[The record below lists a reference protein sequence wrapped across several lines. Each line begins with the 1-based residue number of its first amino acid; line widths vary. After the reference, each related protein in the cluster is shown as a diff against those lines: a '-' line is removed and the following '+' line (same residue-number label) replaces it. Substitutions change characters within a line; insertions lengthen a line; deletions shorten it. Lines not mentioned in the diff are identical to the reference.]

1 MSDAQ
6 NTLER
11 RRRVH
16 LSPRLCTVVS
26 YLTDLSVELGGA
38 VFKNPVMP
46 ASGTYDYFENNADCF
61 PVSELGAVMIKSVHR
76 LRRPGNPGPR
86 IAEVCGG
93 MLNCVGIPSVG
104 IEAFLRDELPRY
116 ENIGT
121 QVILSIS
128 GSEPVHYAEIAE
140 LVGDDPRIAAL
151 EMNLSCPN
159 VGSGLP
165 FSSDPQLLYD
175 TVRQTRQRTTL
186 PLYAK
191 LSPNVTDIRVSC
203 RAAEDA
209 GADALTLSNTFR
221 AMTIDIQ
228 KRRPY
233 LGNLSGGMSG
243 PAVKPMNMFLV
254 WQAYETVHIPII
266 ACGGIAS
273 WRDAVEYLMAGASA
287 VQVGSGLPF
296 SSDPQLLYD
305 TVRQTRQRTT
315 LPLYAKLSPN
325 VTDIRVSCRAAEDA
339 GADALTLSNTFRA
352 MTIDIQ
358 KRRPYLGNLSGG
370 MSGPAVKP
378 MNMFLVWQAYETVH
392 IPIIACGGIASWR
405 DAVEYLMAGASAV
418 QVGSCN
424 FNDPMTMHNII
435 HDLDSYLHRN
445 GIASVRELCGAAH
458 KQ

>member
-1 MSDAQ
+1 
-6 NTLER
+6 
-11 RRRVH
+11 
-16 LSPRLCTVVS
+16 
-26 YLTDLSVELGGA
+26 VELGGA

-165 FSSDPQLLYD
+165 FSSDPQLLY
-175 TVRQTRQRTTL
+175 
-186 PLYAK
+186 
-191 LSPNVTDIRVSC
+191 
-203 RAAEDA
+203 E
-209 GADALTLSNTFR
+209 
-221 AMTIDIQ
+221 
-228 KRRPY
+228 
-233 LGNLSGGMSG
+233 
-243 PAVKPMNMFLV
+243 
-254 WQAYETVHIPII
+254 
-266 ACGGIAS
+266 
-273 WRDAVEYLMAGASA
+273 
-287 VQVGSGLPF
+287 
-296 SSDPQLLYD
+296 

>member
-16 LSPRLCTVVS
+16 LSPRLCTVVN

-254 WQAYETVHIPII
+254 WQAYETVHIP
-266 ACGGIAS
+266 
-273 WRDAVEYLMAGASA
+273 
-287 VQVGSGLPF
+287 
-296 SSDPQLLYD
+296 
-305 TVRQTRQRTT
+305 T
-315 LPLYAKLSPN
+315 
-325 VTDIRVSCRAAEDA
+325 
-339 GADALTLSNTFRA
+339 
-352 MTIDIQ
+352 
-358 KRRPYLGNLSGG
+358 
-370 MSGPAVKP
+370 
-378 MNMFLVWQAYETVH
+378 
-392 IPIIACGGIASWR
+392 IACGGIASWR

-435 HDLDSYLHRN
+435 HDLDSYLRRN

>member
-16 LSPRLCTVVS
+16 LSPRLCTVVN

-104 IEAFLRDELPRY
+104 IEAFLRAELPRY

-287 VQVGSGLPF
+287 VQVGS
-296 SSDPQLLYD
+296 
-305 TVRQTRQRTT
+305 
-315 LPLYAKLSPN
+315 
-325 VTDIRVSCRAAEDA
+325 
-339 GADALTLSNTFRA
+339 
-352 MTIDIQ
+352 
-358 KRRPYLGNLSGG
+358 
-370 MSGPAVKP
+370 
-378 MNMFLVWQAYETVH
+378 
-392 IPIIACGGIASWR
+392 
-405 DAVEYLMAGASAV
+405 
-418 QVGSCN
+418 CN

>member
-16 LSPRLCTVVS
+16 LSPRLCTVVN

-254 WQAYETVHIPII
+254 WQAYET
-266 ACGGIAS
+266 A
-273 WRDAVEYLMAGASA
+273 
-287 VQVGSGLPF
+287 
-296 SSDPQLLYD
+296 
-305 TVRQTRQRTT
+305 
-315 LPLYAKLSPN
+315 
-325 VTDIRVSCRAAEDA
+325 
-339 GADALTLSNTFRA
+339 
-352 MTIDIQ
+352 
-358 KRRPYLGNLSGG
+358 
-370 MSGPAVKP
+370 
-378 MNMFLVWQAYETVH
+378 H

>member
-16 LSPRLCTVVS
+16 LSPRLCTVVN

-287 VQVGSGLPF
+287 VQVGS
-296 SSDPQLLYD
+296 
-305 TVRQTRQRTT
+305 
-315 LPLYAKLSPN
+315 
-325 VTDIRVSCRAAEDA
+325 
-339 GADALTLSNTFRA
+339 
-352 MTIDIQ
+352 
-358 KRRPYLGNLSGG
+358 
-370 MSGPAVKP
+370 
-378 MNMFLVWQAYETVH
+378 
-392 IPIIACGGIASWR
+392 
-405 DAVEYLMAGASAV
+405 
-418 QVGSCN
+418 CN
-424 FNDPMTMHNII
+424 FNEPMAMHNII

>member
-16 LSPRLCTVVS
+16 LSPRLCTVVN

-273 WRDAVEYLMAGASA
+273 W
-287 VQVGSGLPF
+287 Q
-296 SSDPQLLYD
+296 
-305 TVRQTRQRTT
+305 
-315 LPLYAKLSPN
+315 
-325 VTDIRVSCRAAEDA
+325 
-339 GADALTLSNTFRA
+339 
-352 MTIDIQ
+352 
-358 KRRPYLGNLSGG
+358 
-370 MSGPAVKP
+370 
-378 MNMFLVWQAYETVH
+378 
-392 IPIIACGGIASWR
+392 

-424 FNDPMTMHNII
+424 FNDPMAMHNII

>member
-16 LSPRLCTVVS
+16 LSPRLCTVVN

-151 EMNLSCPN
+151 EMNLSCP
-159 VGSGLP
+159 
-165 FSSDPQLLYD
+165 
-175 TVRQTRQRTTL
+175 
-186 PLYAK
+186 
-191 LSPNVTDIRVSC
+191 
-203 RAAEDA
+203 
-209 GADALTLSNTFR
+209 
-221 AMTIDIQ
+221 
-228 KRRPY
+228 
-233 LGNLSGGMSG
+233 
-243 PAVKPMNMFLV
+243 
-254 WQAYETVHIPII
+254 H
-266 ACGGIAS
+266 
-273 WRDAVEYLMAGASA
+273 
-287 VQVGSGLPF
+287 VGSGLPF

>member
-1 MSDAQ
+1 M
-6 NTLER
+6 
-11 RRRVH
+11 
-16 LSPRLCTVVS
+16 S

-254 WQAYETVHIPII
+254 WQAYETV
-266 ACGGIAS
+266 
-273 WRDAVEYLMAGASA
+273 L
-287 VQVGSGLPF
+287 
-296 SSDPQLLYD
+296 
-305 TVRQTRQRTT
+305 
-315 LPLYAKLSPN
+315 
-325 VTDIRVSCRAAEDA
+325 
-339 GADALTLSNTFRA
+339 
-352 MTIDIQ
+352 
-358 KRRPYLGNLSGG
+358 
-370 MSGPAVKP
+370 
-378 MNMFLVWQAYETVH
+378 

>member
-16 LSPRLCTVVS
+16 LSPRLCTVVN

-273 WRDAVEYLMAGASA
+273 WRDAVEYL
-287 VQVGSGLPF
+287 
-296 SSDPQLLYD
+296 
-305 TVRQTRQRTT
+305 
-315 LPLYAKLSPN
+315 
-325 VTDIRVSCRAAEDA
+325 I
-339 GADALTLSNTFRA
+339 
-352 MTIDIQ
+352 
-358 KRRPYLGNLSGG
+358 GG
-370 MSGPAVKP
+370 G
-378 MNMFLVWQAYETVH
+378 H
-392 IPIIACGGIASWR
+392 R
-405 DAVEYLMAGASAV
+405 
-418 QVGSCN
+418 
-424 FNDPMTMHNII
+424 NII
-435 HDLDSYLHRN
+435 FLGDCPDSARHR
-445 GIASVRELCGAAH
+445 GYRRALRFLCGFDDAE
-458 KQ
+458 

>member
-16 LSPRLCTVVS
+16 LSPRLCTVVN

-203 RAAEDA
+203 RA
-209 GADALTLSNTFR
+209 T
-221 AMTIDIQ
+221 
-228 KRRPY
+228 
-233 LGNLSGGMSG
+233 
-243 PAVKPMNMFLV
+243 
-254 WQAYETVHIPII
+254 
-266 ACGGIAS
+266 
-273 WRDAVEYLMAGASA
+273 
-287 VQVGSGLPF
+287 
-296 SSDPQLLYD
+296 
-305 TVRQTRQRTT
+305 
-315 LPLYAKLSPN
+315 
-325 VTDIRVSCRAAEDA
+325 EDA

-424 FNDPMTMHNII
+424 FNNPMTMHNII

>member
-16 LSPRLCTVVS
+16 LSPRLCTVVN

-128 GSEPVHYAEIAE
+128 GSEQVHYAEIAE

-243 PAVKPMNMFLV
+243 PAVKPMNMFL
-254 WQAYETVHIPII
+254 A
-266 ACGGIAS
+266 
-273 WRDAVEYLMAGASA
+273 
-287 VQVGSGLPF
+287 
-296 SSDPQLLYD
+296 
-305 TVRQTRQRTT
+305 
-315 LPLYAKLSPN
+315 
-325 VTDIRVSCRAAEDA
+325 
-339 GADALTLSNTFRA
+339 
-352 MTIDIQ
+352 
-358 KRRPYLGNLSGG
+358 
-370 MSGPAVKP
+370 
-378 MNMFLVWQAYETVH
+378 WQAYETVH

-424 FNDPMTMHNII
+424 FNNPMTMHNII

>member
-16 LSPRLCTVVS
+16 LSPRLCTVVN

-287 VQVGSGLPF
+287 VQVGS
-296 SSDPQLLYD
+296 
-305 TVRQTRQRTT
+305 
-315 LPLYAKLSPN
+315 
-325 VTDIRVSCRAAEDA
+325 
-339 GADALTLSNTFRA
+339 
-352 MTIDIQ
+352 
-358 KRRPYLGNLSGG
+358 
-370 MSGPAVKP
+370 
-378 MNMFLVWQAYETVH
+378 
-392 IPIIACGGIASWR
+392 
-405 DAVEYLMAGASAV
+405 
-418 QVGSCN
+418 CN

-445 GIASVRELCGAAH
+445 GIASVRELCDAAH

>member
-16 LSPRLCTVVS
+16 LSPRLCTVVN

-116 ENIGT
+116 ENIGA

-287 VQVGSGLPF
+287 VQVGS
-296 SSDPQLLYD
+296 
-305 TVRQTRQRTT
+305 
-315 LPLYAKLSPN
+315 
-325 VTDIRVSCRAAEDA
+325 
-339 GADALTLSNTFRA
+339 
-352 MTIDIQ
+352 
-358 KRRPYLGNLSGG
+358 
-370 MSGPAVKP
+370 
-378 MNMFLVWQAYETVH
+378 
-392 IPIIACGGIASWR
+392 
-405 DAVEYLMAGASAV
+405 
-418 QVGSCN
+418 CN

>member
-16 LSPRLCTVVS
+16 LSPRLCTVVN

-287 VQVGSGLPF
+287 VQVGS
-296 SSDPQLLYD
+296 
-305 TVRQTRQRTT
+305 
-315 LPLYAKLSPN
+315 
-325 VTDIRVSCRAAEDA
+325 
-339 GADALTLSNTFRA
+339 
-352 MTIDIQ
+352 
-358 KRRPYLGNLSGG
+358 
-370 MSGPAVKP
+370 
-378 MNMFLVWQAYETVH
+378 
-392 IPIIACGGIASWR
+392 
-405 DAVEYLMAGASAV
+405 
-418 QVGSCN
+418 CN
-424 FNDPMTMHNII
+424 FNDHMTMHNII

>member
-1 MSDAQ
+1 M
-6 NTLER
+6 
-11 RRRVH
+11 
-16 LSPRLCTVVS
+16 
-26 YLTDLSVELGGA
+26 
-38 VFKNPVMP
+38 FKNPVMP

-128 GSEPVHYAEIAE
+128 GSEPVHYAEIVE

-159 VGSGLP
+159 
-165 FSSDPQLLYD
+165 
-175 TVRQTRQRTTL
+175 
-186 PLYAK
+186 
-191 LSPNVTDIRVSC
+191 
-203 RAAEDA
+203 
-209 GADALTLSNTFR
+209 
-221 AMTIDIQ
+221 
-228 KRRPY
+228 
-233 LGNLSGGMSG
+233 
-243 PAVKPMNMFLV
+243 
-254 WQAYETVHIPII
+254 
-266 ACGGIAS
+266 
-273 WRDAVEYLMAGASA
+273 
-287 VQVGSGLPF
+287 VGSGLPF

>member
-16 LSPRLCTVVS
+16 LSPRLCTVVN

-140 LVGDDPRIAAL
+140 LVSDDPRIAAL

-287 VQVGSGLPF
+287 VQVGS
-296 SSDPQLLYD
+296 
-305 TVRQTRQRTT
+305 
-315 LPLYAKLSPN
+315 
-325 VTDIRVSCRAAEDA
+325 
-339 GADALTLSNTFRA
+339 
-352 MTIDIQ
+352 
-358 KRRPYLGNLSGG
+358 
-370 MSGPAVKP
+370 
-378 MNMFLVWQAYETVH
+378 
-392 IPIIACGGIASWR
+392 
-405 DAVEYLMAGASAV
+405 
-418 QVGSCN
+418 CN
-424 FNDPMTMHNII
+424 FNNPMTMHNII

>member
-16 LSPRLCTVVS
+16 LSPRLCTVVN

-273 WRDAVEYLMAGASA
+273 WL
-287 VQVGSGLPF
+287 
-296 SSDPQLLYD
+296 
-305 TVRQTRQRTT
+305 
-315 LPLYAKLSPN
+315 
-325 VTDIRVSCRAAEDA
+325 
-339 GADALTLSNTFRA
+339 
-352 MTIDIQ
+352 
-358 KRRPYLGNLSGG
+358 
-370 MSGPAVKP
+370 
-378 MNMFLVWQAYETVH
+378 
-392 IPIIACGGIASWR
+392 

-424 FNDPMTMHNII
+424 FNNPMTMHNII

>member
-16 LSPRLCTVVS
+16 LSPRLCTVVN

-243 PAVKPMNMFLV
+243 PGMFPLAVRMV
-254 WQAYETVHIPII
+254 YQVYEAVSIPIVGM
-266 ACGGIAS
+266 GGVTTAEDVI
-273 WRDAVEYLMAGASA
+273 ELMLAGATA
-287 VQVGSGLPF
+287 IGVGAANLVEP
-296 SSDPQLLYD
+296 
-305 TVRQTRQRTT
+305 
-315 LPLYAKLSPN
+315 YACK
-325 VTDIRVSCRAAEDA
+325 
-339 GADALTLSNTFRA
+339 
-352 MTIDIQ
+352 TIIE
-358 KRRPYLGNLSGG
+358 NL
-370 MSGPAVKP
+370 PAV
-378 MNMFLVWQAYETVH
+378 MERYGMENLTE
-392 IPIIACGGIASWR
+392 IIGG
-405 DAVEYLMAGASAV
+405 
-418 QVGSCN
+418 
-424 FNDPMTMHNII
+424 
-435 HDLDSYLHRN
+435 
-445 GIASVRELCGAAH
+445 AH
-458 KQ
+458 HG

>member
-16 LSPRLCTVVS
+16 LSPRLCTVVN

-191 LSPNVTDIRVSC
+191 LSPNVTDIR
-203 RAAEDA
+203 
-209 GADALTLSNTFR
+209 
-221 AMTIDIQ
+221 I
-228 KRRPY
+228 
-233 LGNLSGGMSG
+233 
-243 PAVKPMNMFLV
+243 
-254 WQAYETVHIPII
+254 
-266 ACGGIAS
+266 
-273 WRDAVEYLMAGASA
+273 
-287 VQVGSGLPF
+287 
-296 SSDPQLLYD
+296 
-305 TVRQTRQRTT
+305 
-315 LPLYAKLSPN
+315 
-325 VTDIRVSCRAAEDA
+325 SCRAAEDA

>member
-1 MSDAQ
+1 M
-6 NTLER
+6 
-11 RRRVH
+11 
-16 LSPRLCTVVS
+16 S

-273 WRDAVEYLMAGASA
+273 W
-287 VQVGSGLPF
+287 Q
-296 SSDPQLLYD
+296 
-305 TVRQTRQRTT
+305 
-315 LPLYAKLSPN
+315 
-325 VTDIRVSCRAAEDA
+325 
-339 GADALTLSNTFRA
+339 
-352 MTIDIQ
+352 
-358 KRRPYLGNLSGG
+358 
-370 MSGPAVKP
+370 
-378 MNMFLVWQAYETVH
+378 
-392 IPIIACGGIASWR
+392 

-424 FNDPMTMHNII
+424 FNNPMTMHNII

>member
-16 LSPRLCTVVS
+16 LSPRLCTVVN

-38 VFKNPVMP
+38 AFKNPVMP

-287 VQVGSGLPF
+287 VQVGS
-296 SSDPQLLYD
+296 
-305 TVRQTRQRTT
+305 
-315 LPLYAKLSPN
+315 
-325 VTDIRVSCRAAEDA
+325 
-339 GADALTLSNTFRA
+339 
-352 MTIDIQ
+352 
-358 KRRPYLGNLSGG
+358 
-370 MSGPAVKP
+370 
-378 MNMFLVWQAYETVH
+378 
-392 IPIIACGGIASWR
+392 
-405 DAVEYLMAGASAV
+405 
-418 QVGSCN
+418 CN
-424 FNDPMTMHNII
+424 FNNPMTMHNII

>member
-16 LSPRLCTVVS
+16 LSPRLCTVVN

-128 GSEPVHYAEIAE
+128 GSEPVHYAEIVE
-140 LVGDDPRIAAL
+140 LVGDNPRIAAL

-203 RAAEDA
+203 
-209 GADALTLSNTFR
+209 
-221 AMTIDIQ
+221 Q
-228 KRRPY
+228 
-233 LGNLSGGMSG
+233 
-243 PAVKPMNMFLV
+243 
-254 WQAYETVHIPII
+254 
-266 ACGGIAS
+266 
-273 WRDAVEYLMAGASA
+273 
-287 VQVGSGLPF
+287 
-296 SSDPQLLYD
+296 
-305 TVRQTRQRTT
+305 
-315 LPLYAKLSPN
+315 
-325 VTDIRVSCRAAEDA
+325 AAEDA

>member
-16 LSPRLCTVVS
+16 LSPRLCTVVN

-76 LRRPGNPGPR
+76 LRRPGNPSPR

-128 GSEPVHYAEIAE
+128 GSEQVHYAEIAE

-287 VQVGSGLPF
+287 VQVGS
-296 SSDPQLLYD
+296 
-305 TVRQTRQRTT
+305 
-315 LPLYAKLSPN
+315 
-325 VTDIRVSCRAAEDA
+325 
-339 GADALTLSNTFRA
+339 
-352 MTIDIQ
+352 
-358 KRRPYLGNLSGG
+358 
-370 MSGPAVKP
+370 
-378 MNMFLVWQAYETVH
+378 
-392 IPIIACGGIASWR
+392 
-405 DAVEYLMAGASAV
+405 
-418 QVGSCN
+418 CN
-424 FNDPMTMHNII
+424 FNNPMTMHNII

>member
-16 LSPRLCTVVS
+16 LSPRLCTVVN

-46 ASGTYDYFENNADCF
+46 ASGTYNYFENNADCF

-287 VQVGSGLPF
+287 VQVGS
-296 SSDPQLLYD
+296 
-305 TVRQTRQRTT
+305 
-315 LPLYAKLSPN
+315 
-325 VTDIRVSCRAAEDA
+325 
-339 GADALTLSNTFRA
+339 
-352 MTIDIQ
+352 
-358 KRRPYLGNLSGG
+358 
-370 MSGPAVKP
+370 
-378 MNMFLVWQAYETVH
+378 
-392 IPIIACGGIASWR
+392 
-405 DAVEYLMAGASAV
+405 
-418 QVGSCN
+418 CN
-424 FNDPMTMHNII
+424 FNNPMTMHNII

>member
-1 MSDAQ
+1 M
-6 NTLER
+6 
-11 RRRVH
+11 
-16 LSPRLCTVVS
+16 S

-76 LRRPGNPGPR
+76 RRRPGNPGPR

-175 TVRQTRQRTTL
+175 TV
-186 PLYAK
+186 
-191 LSPNVTDIRVSC
+191 C
-203 RAAEDA
+203 
-209 GADALTLSNTFR
+209 
-221 AMTIDIQ
+221 
-228 KRRPY
+228 
-233 LGNLSGGMSG
+233 
-243 PAVKPMNMFLV
+243 
-254 WQAYETVHIPII
+254 
-266 ACGGIAS
+266 
-273 WRDAVEYLMAGASA
+273 
-287 VQVGSGLPF
+287 
-296 SSDPQLLYD
+296 
-305 TVRQTRQRTT
+305 QTRQRTT

-424 FNDPMTMHNII
+424 FNDPMAMHNII

>member
-16 LSPRLCTVVS
+16 LSPRLCTVVN

-128 GSEPVHYAEIAE
+128 GSEQVHYPEIAE

-287 VQVGSGLPF
+287 VQVGS
-296 SSDPQLLYD
+296 
-305 TVRQTRQRTT
+305 
-315 LPLYAKLSPN
+315 
-325 VTDIRVSCRAAEDA
+325 
-339 GADALTLSNTFRA
+339 
-352 MTIDIQ
+352 
-358 KRRPYLGNLSGG
+358 
-370 MSGPAVKP
+370 
-378 MNMFLVWQAYETVH
+378 
-392 IPIIACGGIASWR
+392 
-405 DAVEYLMAGASAV
+405 
-418 QVGSCN
+418 CN
-424 FNDPMTMHNII
+424 FNNPMTMHNII

>member
-1 MSDAQ
+1 M
-6 NTLER
+6 
-11 RRRVH
+11 
-16 LSPRLCTVVS
+16 
-26 YLTDLSVELGGA
+26 ELGGA

-128 GSEPVHYAEIAE
+128 GSESVHYAEIAE

-159 VGSGLP
+159 
-165 FSSDPQLLYD
+165 
-175 TVRQTRQRTTL
+175 
-186 PLYAK
+186 
-191 LSPNVTDIRVSC
+191 
-203 RAAEDA
+203 
-209 GADALTLSNTFR
+209 
-221 AMTIDIQ
+221 
-228 KRRPY
+228 
-233 LGNLSGGMSG
+233 
-243 PAVKPMNMFLV
+243 
-254 WQAYETVHIPII
+254 
-266 ACGGIAS
+266 
-273 WRDAVEYLMAGASA
+273 
-287 VQVGSGLPF
+287 VGSGLPF

>member
-16 LSPRLCTVVS
+16 FSPRLCTVVS

-287 VQVGSGLPF
+287 
-296 SSDPQLLYD
+296 
-305 TVRQTRQRTT
+305 
-315 LPLYAKLSPN
+315 
-325 VTDIRVSCRAAEDA
+325 I
-339 GADALTLSNTFRA
+339 
-352 MTIDIQ
+352 
-358 KRRPYLGNLSGG
+358 
-370 MSGPAVKP
+370 
-378 MNMFLVWQAYETVH
+378 
-392 IPIIACGGIASWR
+392 
-405 DAVEYLMAGASAV
+405 

-424 FNDPMTMHNII
+424 FNNPMTMHNII

>member
-16 LSPRLCTVVS
+16 LSPRLCTVVN

-76 LRRPGNPGPR
+76 LQRPGNPGPR

-203 RAAEDA
+203 RA
-209 GADALTLSNTFR
+209 
-221 AMTIDIQ
+221 
-228 KRRPY
+228 
-233 LGNLSGGMSG
+233 
-243 PAVKPMNMFLV
+243 V
-254 WQAYETVHIPII
+254 
-266 ACGGIAS
+266 
-273 WRDAVEYLMAGASA
+273 
-287 VQVGSGLPF
+287 
-296 SSDPQLLYD
+296 
-305 TVRQTRQRTT
+305 
-315 LPLYAKLSPN
+315 
-325 VTDIRVSCRAAEDA
+325 EDA

>member
-16 LSPRLCTVVS
+16 FSPRLCTVVS

-209 GADALTLSNTFR
+209 GADT
-221 AMTIDIQ
+221 
-228 KRRPY
+228 
-233 LGNLSGGMSG
+233 
-243 PAVKPMNMFLV
+243 
-254 WQAYETVHIPII
+254 
-266 ACGGIAS
+266 
-273 WRDAVEYLMAGASA
+273 
-287 VQVGSGLPF
+287 
-296 SSDPQLLYD
+296 
-305 TVRQTRQRTT
+305 
-315 LPLYAKLSPN
+315 
-325 VTDIRVSCRAAEDA
+325 
-339 GADALTLSNTFRA
+339 LTLSNTFRA

-445 GIASVRELCGAAH
+445 GIASVRELCGSAH

>member
-16 LSPRLCTVVS
+16 LSPRLCTVVN

-140 LVGDDPRIAAL
+140 LIGDDPRIAAL

-233 LGNLSGGMSG
+233 LG
-243 PAVKPMNMFLV
+243 
-254 WQAYETVHIPII
+254 T
-266 ACGGIAS
+266 
-273 WRDAVEYLMAGASA
+273 
-287 VQVGSGLPF
+287 
-296 SSDPQLLYD
+296 
-305 TVRQTRQRTT
+305 
-315 LPLYAKLSPN
+315 
-325 VTDIRVSCRAAEDA
+325 
-339 GADALTLSNTFRA
+339 
-352 MTIDIQ
+352 
-358 KRRPYLGNLSGG
+358 LSGG

>member
-16 LSPRLCTVVS
+16 LSPRLCTVVN

-76 LRRPGNPGPR
+76 LQRPGNPGPR

-128 GSEPVHYAEIAE
+128 GSESVHYAEIAE

-159 VGSGLP
+159 
-165 FSSDPQLLYD
+165 
-175 TVRQTRQRTTL
+175 
-186 PLYAK
+186 
-191 LSPNVTDIRVSC
+191 
-203 RAAEDA
+203 
-209 GADALTLSNTFR
+209 
-221 AMTIDIQ
+221 
-228 KRRPY
+228 
-233 LGNLSGGMSG
+233 
-243 PAVKPMNMFLV
+243 
-254 WQAYETVHIPII
+254 
-266 ACGGIAS
+266 
-273 WRDAVEYLMAGASA
+273 
-287 VQVGSGLPF
+287 VGSGLPF

>member
-1 MSDAQ
+1 M
-6 NTLER
+6 
-11 RRRVH
+11 
-16 LSPRLCTVVS
+16 S

-175 TVRQTRQRTTL
+175 TV
-186 PLYAK
+186 
-191 LSPNVTDIRVSC
+191 C
-203 RAAEDA
+203 
-209 GADALTLSNTFR
+209 
-221 AMTIDIQ
+221 
-228 KRRPY
+228 
-233 LGNLSGGMSG
+233 
-243 PAVKPMNMFLV
+243 
-254 WQAYETVHIPII
+254 
-266 ACGGIAS
+266 
-273 WRDAVEYLMAGASA
+273 
-287 VQVGSGLPF
+287 
-296 SSDPQLLYD
+296 
-305 TVRQTRQRTT
+305 QTRQRTT

-424 FNDPMTMHNII
+424 FNDPMTMRNII

>member
-1 MSDAQ
+1 V
-6 NTLER
+6 N
-11 RRRVH
+11 
-16 LSPRLCTVVS
+16 

-140 LVGDDPRIAAL
+140 LIGEDPRIAAL

-159 VGSGLP
+159 
-165 FSSDPQLLYD
+165 
-175 TVRQTRQRTTL
+175 
-186 PLYAK
+186 
-191 LSPNVTDIRVSC
+191 
-203 RAAEDA
+203 
-209 GADALTLSNTFR
+209 
-221 AMTIDIQ
+221 
-228 KRRPY
+228 
-233 LGNLSGGMSG
+233 
-243 PAVKPMNMFLV
+243 
-254 WQAYETVHIPII
+254 
-266 ACGGIAS
+266 
-273 WRDAVEYLMAGASA
+273 
-287 VQVGSGLPF
+287 VGSGLPF

>member
-16 LSPRLCTVVS
+16 LSPRLCTVVN

-287 VQVGSGLPF
+287 VQVGS
-296 SSDPQLLYD
+296 
-305 TVRQTRQRTT
+305 
-315 LPLYAKLSPN
+315 
-325 VTDIRVSCRAAEDA
+325 
-339 GADALTLSNTFRA
+339 
-352 MTIDIQ
+352 
-358 KRRPYLGNLSGG
+358 
-370 MSGPAVKP
+370 
-378 MNMFLVWQAYETVH
+378 
-392 IPIIACGGIASWR
+392 
-405 DAVEYLMAGASAV
+405 
-418 QVGSCN
+418 CN
-424 FNDPMTMHNII
+424 FNNPMTMHNII

>member
-16 LSPRLCTVVS
+16 LSPRLCTVVN

-104 IEAFLRDELPRY
+104 IEAFLRGELPRY

-287 VQVGSGLPF
+287 VQVGS
-296 SSDPQLLYD
+296 
-305 TVRQTRQRTT
+305 
-315 LPLYAKLSPN
+315 
-325 VTDIRVSCRAAEDA
+325 
-339 GADALTLSNTFRA
+339 
-352 MTIDIQ
+352 
-358 KRRPYLGNLSGG
+358 
-370 MSGPAVKP
+370 
-378 MNMFLVWQAYETVH
+378 
-392 IPIIACGGIASWR
+392 
-405 DAVEYLMAGASAV
+405 
-418 QVGSCN
+418 CN
-424 FNDPMTMHNII
+424 FNDPMAMHNII

>member
-16 LSPRLCTVVS
+16 LSPRLCTVVN

-287 VQVGSGLPF
+287 VQVGS
-296 SSDPQLLYD
+296 
-305 TVRQTRQRTT
+305 
-315 LPLYAKLSPN
+315 
-325 VTDIRVSCRAAEDA
+325 
-339 GADALTLSNTFRA
+339 
-352 MTIDIQ
+352 
-358 KRRPYLGNLSGG
+358 
-370 MSGPAVKP
+370 
-378 MNMFLVWQAYETVH
+378 
-392 IPIIACGGIASWR
+392 
-405 DAVEYLMAGASAV
+405 
-418 QVGSCN
+418 CN
-424 FNDPMTMHNII
+424 FNDPTTMHNII

>member
-1 MSDAQ
+1 M
-6 NTLER
+6 
-11 RRRVH
+11 
-16 LSPRLCTVVS
+16 S

-76 LRRPGNPGPR
+76 LQRPGNPGPR

-128 GSEPVHYAEIAE
+128 GSDPVHYAEIAE

-159 VGSGLP
+159 
-165 FSSDPQLLYD
+165 
-175 TVRQTRQRTTL
+175 
-186 PLYAK
+186 
-191 LSPNVTDIRVSC
+191 
-203 RAAEDA
+203 
-209 GADALTLSNTFR
+209 
-221 AMTIDIQ
+221 
-228 KRRPY
+228 
-233 LGNLSGGMSG
+233 
-243 PAVKPMNMFLV
+243 
-254 WQAYETVHIPII
+254 
-266 ACGGIAS
+266 
-273 WRDAVEYLMAGASA
+273 
-287 VQVGSGLPF
+287 VGSGLPF

>member
-16 LSPRLCTVVS
+16 LSPRLCTVVN

-233 LGNLSGGMSG
+233 LGNL
-243 PAVKPMNMFLV
+243 
-254 WQAYETVHIPII
+254 
-266 ACGGIAS
+266 
-273 WRDAVEYLMAGASA
+273 
-287 VQVGSGLPF
+287 
-296 SSDPQLLYD
+296 YD
-305 TVRQTRQRTT
+305 
-315 LPLYAKLSPN
+315 S
-325 VTDIRVSCRAAEDA
+325 
-339 GADALTLSNTFRA
+339 
-352 MTIDIQ
+352 
-358 KRRPYLGNLSGG
+358 